1 MLQDES
7 SGDLVA
13 ERDSAKIMHSQLKN
27 PESRDWRVAAMIIIV
42 LYGFLLIGLAGF
54 TGMPA
59 KSALWSMGV
68 PALDHPLMDLRGVAV
83 WCEMF
88 RQGDSPMLHKGVIDF
103 PGEQQY
109 QTYLMNYSPV
119 VLGMGWL
126 GLLPMHVLAWGII
139 LTVLYGF
146 SLWFLAGSSSVRMA
160 LIWTLLIC
168 SPCSALVIERG
179 NLDMLLFA
187 LLVTALLVRKH
198 PLGASVAILV
208 AGLIKFFPIG
218 ALLVVW
224 REGGKRNRAAAIL
237 SGAIFLIFLFFLR
250 SRLGL
255 IGTSLTGQ
263 YQSAF
268 GCGVVADLFR
278 HYGIIGDGN
287 YDSIRGVLVILGVVL
302 LAITG
307 ASGFLTSK
315 TPVRR
320 TLSDRMQYAFF
331 LSAPFML
338 GLFVMGNQMDYK
350 WIFFLPMVPAVLEL
364 FDSSDA
370 IESGVSKIWF
380 GGLLA
385 YSYWTFFSDEGSLR
399 NALLKQAVMWVVM
412 GMTAFLSGRLWK
424 KETTR

>member
-1 MLQDES
+1 M
-7 SGDLVA
+7 
-13 ERDSAKIMHSQLKN
+13 K
-27 PESRDWRVAAMIIIV
+27 DWRWIIV
-42 LYGFLLIGLAGF
+42 LVVIFYTAIVGVTGFFGGRTTSQHLLQF
-54 TGMPA
+54 
-59 KSALWSMGV
+59 MGV
-68 PALDHPLMDLRGVAV
+68 PALEHPFMDMRGVAA
-83 WCEMF
+83 WCEAASEGKNPSLEITYITF
-88 RQGDSPMLHKGVIDF
+88 TGEKPVRDF
-103 PGEQQY
+103 
-109 QTYLMNYSPV
+109 LMNYSPL
-119 VLGMGWL
+119 VLTLGSFGLDQNHSVAWAIAL
-126 GLLPMHVLAWGII
+126 GLLYA
-139 LTVLYGF
+139 T
-146 SLWFLAGSSSVRMA
+146 SLWFLYGP
-160 LIWTLLIC
+160 C
-168 SPCSALVIERG
+168 SPSHAFLWGILLLSPASVMVVERG

-198 PLGASVAILV
+198 PLRASAAILI

-218 ALLVVW
+218 ALLAVW
-224 REGGKRNRAAAIL
+224 REGGGKNRAAAIL

-307 ASGFLTSK
+307 ASGFLTSN
-315 TPVRR
+315 TAAPR
-320 TLSDRMQYAFF
+320 TLCDRMQYAFF

-380 GGLLA
+380 GGILA

-399 NALLKQAVMWVVM
+399 NAILKQAVMWVVM
-412 GMTAFLSGRLWK
+412 GITAFLAGRLWK
-424 KETTR
+424 KEATR